1 MKLNIKVK
9 IHNEQNDTIEIEAT
23 DVEQGRI
30 LEIKNTLLRI
40 AYDGSIGHATEAPS
54 LSYEPASD
62 MRGAKASQKQIN
74 FIRMLG
80 YTGVV
85 DDFTVGDANDLI
97 KKLKQE
103 KGMK

>member
-9 IHNEQNDTIEIEAT
+9 VHNQQNDTIEIEAT

-40 AYDGSIGHATEAPS
+40 AYEGAMGHVTEAPS
-54 LSYEPASD
+54 LNYEPASD

-80 YTGVV
+80 YTGEV

>member
-9 IHNEQNDTIEIEAT
+9 VHNQQNDTIEIEAT

-40 AYDGSIGHATEAPS
+40 AYEGAMGYVTEAPS
-54 LSYEPASD
+54 LNYEPASD

-74 FIRMLG
+74 FIRMVG

-85 DDFTVGDANDLI
+85 DDFTVGDAKDFI

-103 KGMK
+103 QRMK

>member
-1 MKLNIKVK
+1 
-9 IHNEQNDTIEIEAT
+9 
-23 DVEQGRI
+23 
-30 LEIKNTLLRI
+30 
-40 AYDGSIGHATEAPS
+40 
-54 LSYEPASD
+54 